1 MKAHHNILVTG
12 ATGYIGGRL
21 VQSLLNSGYT
31 VRVMVRDPD
40 RLQGRSWRD
49 RVDIVKG
56 DVFKPN
62 TLSDAMQ
69 GTTAAYYLIHSMST
83 SDDFHQRDLIAANN
97 FGSAAKVSGV
107 KRIIYLGGL
116 GDPDSNLSE
125 HLKSRQDTGRALAA
139 TGVSLTEFRAAIIVG
154 SGSISFEMIRY
165 LTERIPIMICPRWV
179 FTRVQPIAIND
190 VLVYLSSALEVPDS
204 CGKVIEI
211 GGAEVITYGDMMMGY
226 AKERGLK
233 RVLVPV
239 PVLTP
244 SLSSYW
250 VHWMTPVPASITR
263 PLILGL
269 RNEVIVRDNSAE
281 QIFPNIQPVDY
292 STGVKRALTS
302 LDMGDVETRWTDALV
317 SSQGDQTPL
326 MMKTQ
331 EGMIIV
337 RRQEEF
343 NANQEKVFNTF
354 IRLGGEQGW
363 LYFDSA
369 WKMLGVIDRLIGGVG
384 FRRGRRDPVEVRGGD
399 AIDFWRV
406 EAIEPLEKMRLRAEM
421 KLPGDAWLQFEV
433 KPLQNNTSQLIQTTF
448 FAPKGLFGFLYWYG
462 LFPMHS
468 LIFSGML
475 RKLKELAEIS
485 E

>member
-1 MKAHHNILVTG
+1 
-12 ATGYIGGRL
+12 
-21 VQSLLNSGYT
+21 
-31 VRVMVRDPD
+31 
-40 RLQGRSWRD
+40 
-49 RVDIVKG
+49 
-56 DVFKPN
+56 
-62 TLSDAMQ
+62 
-69 GTTAAYYLIHSMST
+69 
-83 SDDFHQRDLIAANN
+83 
-97 FGSAAKVSGV
+97 
-107 KRIIYLGGL
+107 
-116 GDPDSNLSE
+116 
-125 HLKSRQDTGRALAA
+125 
-139 TGVSLTEFRAAIIVG
+139 
-154 SGSISFEMIRY
+154 
-165 LTERIPIMICPRWV
+165 
-179 FTRVQPIAIND
+179 
-190 VLVYLSSALEVPDS
+190 
-204 CGKVIEI
+204 
-211 GGAEVITYGDMMMGY
+211 MMGY

-292 STGVKRALTS
+292 STAVKRALTS

-326 MMKTQ
+326 VMKTQ

-337 RRQEEF
+337 RRQEEV

-384 FRRGRRDPVEVRGGD
+384 FRRGGRDPVEVRGGD

-406 EAIEPLEKMRLRAEM
+406 EAYRT
-421 KLPGDAWLQFEV
+421 PGKNAF
-433 KPLQNNTSQLIQTTF
+433 KS
-448 FAPKGLFGFLYWYG
+448 
-462 LFPMHS
+462 
-468 LIFSGML
+468 
-475 RKLKELAEIS
+475 
-485 E
+485 